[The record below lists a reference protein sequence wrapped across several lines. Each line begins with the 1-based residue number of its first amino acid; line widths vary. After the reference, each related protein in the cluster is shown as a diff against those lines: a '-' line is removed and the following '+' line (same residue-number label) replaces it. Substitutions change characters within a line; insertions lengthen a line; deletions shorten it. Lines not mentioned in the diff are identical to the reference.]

1 MSTIGLPQI
10 HEDSLAR
17 SKIQHSYQ
25 GDIYQS
31 IDLERKQIKL
41 SEEPRTKLRYYKGA
55 LLWCFADT

>member
-1 MSTIGLPQI
+1 MTEKWMSTIGPFQI

-31 IDLERKQIKL
+31 IDHERKQIK
-41 SEEPRTKLRYYKGA
+41 P
-55 LLWCFADT
+55 